1 MRLKMLIL
9 FLGLLKTSA
18 SPIDIGSRRELFVD
32 DFLIEQTEG
41 DVDFQLHHP
50 TPRELALYHDEPWE
64 GTGCG
69 YYSIFKDGDLYRMY
83 YKAMHIDVSEGELNT
98 EVHPRFTCY
107 AESDD
112 GIHWRKPSLGL
123 HSYQGSTDN
132 NITLTSDAM
141 GELEIDAAHPAIF
154 KDTNPNASAD
164 AKYKA
169 IIRSRGLNGLCVLK
183 SADGTS
189 WSPYID
195 SPILRLKGAFDSQNL
210 AFYDLT
216 VERYRAYWR
225 TSPEGVINDTEW
237 KPKGD
242 RAVRTGLSDNLKDWD
257 SIEDLTYGNSPS
269 QQMYTNGVQAY
280 HRAPHIL
287 IGFPMRYIER
297 ENLDPMKSL
306 PDPENRELRASSN
319 PRYGYALSES
329 LLMTSRDGVEFKRRD
344 DAFIRP
350 GPERPGTWHYGAHNL
365 AWGMVETNSDLPGAA
380 KELSLY
386 ASEDYWHGKGSAVR
400 RYTLRLDGFVSASA
414 GWEGGTLLT
423 KPITFSGDELE
434 LNFATSAAGHVRIE
448 IQDTEG
454 NPIPGFALDNCPY
467 YFGDSVSKTISW
479 GGDAK
484 LASLVGKPVQIRFEL
499 KDADL
504 YSFRFH

>member
-1 MRLKMLIL
+1 MRLLSIL
-9 FLGLLKTSA
+9 TLLPILSVA
-18 SPIDIGSRRELFVD
+18 ANPIDIGSQRELFID
-32 DFLIEQTEG
+32 DYLIESMEG

-50 TPRELALYHDEPWE
+50 TPRELALVHDEAWE

-69 YYSIFKDGDLYRMY
+69 YYSVFKDGDLYRMY
-83 YKAMHIDVSEGELNT
+83 YKAMHIEVSDGELNT

-123 HSYQGSTDN
+123 HAYQGSSDN
-132 NITLTSDAM
+132 NITLTSDTM
-141 GELEIDAAHPAIF
+141 GELELDAAHPAIF
-154 KDTNPNASAD
+154 LDGNPNTPAEAR
-164 AKYKA
+164 YKA

-183 SADGTS
+183 SADGIS
-189 WSPYID
+189 WSPYVD
-195 SPILRLKGAFDSQNL
+195 SLILRLKGAFDSQNL
-210 AFYDLT
+210 AFWDPAIQ
-216 VERYRAYWR
+216 RYRAYWR

-257 SIEDLTYGNSPS
+257 TIKDLTYGDSPS
-269 QQMYTNGVQAY
+269 QEMYTNGVQAY

-287 IGFPMRYIER
+287 VGFPMRYIER
-297 ENLDPMKSL
+297 ENQNPMKSL

-329 LLMTSRDGVEFKRRD
+329 LLMTSRDGVKFKRWD

-414 GWEGGTLLT
+414 GWNGGTLVT
-423 KPITFSGDELE
+423 KPITFEGDQLE

-448 IQDTEG
+448 IQDTDG
-454 NPIPGFALDNCPY
+454 NPLPGFALEECPPH
-467 YFGDSVSKTISW
+467 FGDSVSKTITWNGNPNLSE
-479 GGDAK
+479 
-484 LASLVGKPVQIRFEL
+484 VTNQPVQLFFEL